1 MVKMTRHSFC
11 LCGLIIILLIPVAIH
26 AQQWSGIID
35 PSRAVD
41 WSNAGIPGGIP
52 NRINICATLNPG
64 ATSSQINSAI
74 ASCPPNQVVYL
85 NSGTYN
91 ITSGITFAGHN
102 NVTLRGAGA
111 DQTILVFTGGDNCGG
126 LGGDVCVINSTG
138 YYVGTPAVLP
148 GGSNAANWTAG
159 YTKGTTQITLD
170 NVSGLSVGSI
180 IVLDQANDA
189 ADPGGVII
197 CDTLAVCR
205 PSTEAAAPGRVIGGM
220 ERNQQQ
226 FVQVKAI
233 NGNTVTISPGLY
245 ASNWSSAKSPG
256 AWWTGPQITLAGI
269 ENMTLDHTA
278 STSATSGIY
287 FFNAHNCWVT
297 GVKDLNSNRNHVWLY
312 QSSGIQVQSNYLYGV
327 QGGGSQSYGVEAF
340 MTSDDLIVNNIFQ
353 HITAS
358 LMVGPSAGLVAAYNY
373 ETDSYYTTTSWL
385 SPSISFHD
393 AGAMLDLFEG
403 NQFANFN
410 ADLYHG
416 TTELAT
422 FFRNQLTGYQSGK
435 TNNTEVIDLWAYSR
449 YMNFVGN
456 VLGTPGYHRIYE
468 DSSVGL
474 TGSPNTSIYLLGY
487 SGVNESLTSGISFD
501 TKVGST
507 LLRWGNYDVVTGLA
521 RWNSSEIPAG
531 NSVPSSQTLPASFFL
546 ASKPG
551 WWGSV
556 PWPPIGPD
564 VLGGNDPTGH
574 VYNVPATICFAN
586 TTKDSNGILIFNAG
600 KCYQQS
606 LPAAPTNLTSVV
618 H

>member
-1 MVKMTRHSFC
+1 MTRQRFW
-11 LCGLIIILLIPVAIH
+11 LCGFVILLLIPAAIH

-35 PSRAVD
+35 PSRAVG
-41 WSNAGIPGGIP
+41 WLNAGLPGGIP
-52 NRINICATLNPG
+52 NRTTICATLNPG
-64 ATSSQINSAI
+64 TTSAQINSAI
-74 ASCPPNQVVYL
+74 ANCPPNQVVYL

-111 DQTILVFTGGDNCGG
+111 DQTVLVFTGGDNCGG

-138 YYVGTPAVLP
+138 YYVGTPTVLP

-159 YTKGTTQITLD
+159 YAKGTTQVTLD
-170 NVSGLSVGSI
+170 NVAGLSVGSI

-189 ADPGGVII
+189 SDPGGVIV
-197 CDTLAVCR
+197 CDTLVVCR
-205 PSTEAAAPGRVIGGM
+205 PITEAGAPGRVIGGI
-220 ERNQQQ
+220 EHNQQQ

-233 NGNTVTISPGLY
+233 SGNTVTISPGLY

-256 AWWTGPQITLAGI
+256 AWWTGPQITMVGI

-278 STSATSGIY
+278 STSASSGIY
-287 FFNAHNCWVT
+287 FFNAYNCWVM

-312 QSSGIQVQSNYLYGV
+312 QSAAIQVQSNYFYGV

-373 ETDSYYTTTSWL
+373 ETDSYYSTASWL

-435 TNNTEVIDLWAYSR
+435 TNNTEVIDLLAYSR

-456 VLGTPGYHRIYE
+456 VLGKPGYHTVYE

-474 TGSPNTSIYLLGY
+474 PGSPNTSIYLLGY
-487 SGVNESLTSGISFD
+487 SGVNENLTSGISYD
-501 TKVGST
+501 TKVDIT
-507 LLRWGNYDVVTGLA
+507 LLRWGNYDVVTGAA

-531 NSVPSSQTLPASFFL
+531 NSVPSSQSLPASFFL
-546 ASKPG
+546 TSKPA
-551 WWGSV
+551 WWGNV

-564 VLGGNDPTGH
+564 VSGGNDPTGH
-574 VYNVPATICFAN
+574 AYNIPATICFNN

-600 KCYQQS
+600 KCYQQ
-606 LPAAPTNLTSVV
+606 PFVAPPTNLTSVI